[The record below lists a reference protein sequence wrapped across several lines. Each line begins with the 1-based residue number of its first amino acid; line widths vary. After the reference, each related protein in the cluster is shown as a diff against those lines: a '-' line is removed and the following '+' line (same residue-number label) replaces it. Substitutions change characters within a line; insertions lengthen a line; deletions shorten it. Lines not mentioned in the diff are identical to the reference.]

1 MTDST
6 PKVAA
11 VTVPVQSVWQHTTVI
26 ISAIM
31 AIVIA
36 LLASLVQLQDL
47 PGLPTNVLGWIAS
60 AISVLTA
67 IVVVYQKLNG
77 IITITPTAAA
87 KLTGNT
93 Q

>member
-11 VTVPVQSVWQHTTVI
+11 VTVPVQNVWQHTTVI
-26 ISAIM
+26 IATIM
-31 AIVIA
+31 AMIPIVIA
-36 LLASLVQLQDL
+36 ALVQIKEL
-47 PGLPTNVLGWIAS
+47 PGLPTNILAWIAS

-67 IVVVYQKLNG
+67 VVVIWQKLNG
-77 IITITPTAAA
+77 LITITPTAAA